1 MGRGEGSRGPL
12 PLRFPELLRCLVQ
25 HIDRIRDTRQQR
37 KVKYSLRD
45 CYLSAFAMFFL
56 QDPSLL
62 EFQRRFE
69 NALQS
74 NNLRTIFGVQSIPV
88 DSQLRTI
95 IDTHP
100 HSAISAAFLPLFHR
114 LADNGILLPFQFMP
128 DLFLLTL
135 DGSQY
140 FGSAKLQCPRCLVKE
155 HKDGR
160 RDYSHQILQATV
172 VHPDLHQV
180 IPLAPEFIGNEDGK
194 EKQDCEINAAKRLI
208 ARIRADYPRPPFI
221 LVADGLYSKQPFI
234 ELLLDK
240 ENKGKAQQPLHF
252 ILVAKPDDHKD
263 LFSNIQ
269 GLRRGKLLEHKER
282 VDAQGRRHLYEWVTE
297 VPLNASAKSPIVNF
311 LEYRIIHKDGTPGYH
326 NSWVTDL
333 TLSADTVQWIT
344 RGGRA
349 RWKIENESFNT
360 LKNQGYHLEHNFGH
374 GSHYLSE
381 ALFLLNLL
389 AFFFHQNFEIT
400 DELYQKARAR
410 FSARKEYWNAI
421 RASFRLFLF
430 ASWDEVLERINSPP
444 LPAFP

>member
-1 MGRGEGSRGPL
+1 
-12 PLRFPELLRCLVQ
+12 
-25 HIDRIRDTRQQR
+25 
-37 KVKYSLRD
+37 
-45 CYLSAFAMFFL
+45 
-56 QDPSLL
+56 
-62 EFQRRFE
+62 
-69 NALQS
+69 
-74 NNLRTIFGVQSIPV
+74 
-88 DSQLRTI
+88 
-95 IDTHP
+95 
-100 HSAISAAFLPLFHR
+100 
-114 LADNGILLPFQFMP
+114 
-128 DLFLLTL
+128 
-135 DGSQY
+135 
-140 FGSAKLQCPRCLVKE
+140 
-155 HKDGR
+155 
-160 RDYSHQILQATV
+160 V
-172 VHPDLHQV
+172 VNPDLHQV

-194 EKQDCEINAAKRLI
+194 VKQDCEINAAKRFI

-240 ENKGKAQQPLHF
+240 ENKEKAQQPLHF

-297 VPLNASAKSPIVNF
+297 VPLNASAKSPIINF

-333 TLSADTVQWIT
+333 TLSTNTVQWIT

-389 AFFFHQNFEIT
+389 AFFFHQIFELT